1 MPKAPF
7 LVIALLAS
15 TPLAA
20 FAQSPTNPVPQ
31 GRGVWQLNFGAT
43 KLPKVGEPAT
53 TRDGHGKAS
62 AHTPGDDVLFQKP
75 VLVRITEGPSAPIDC
90 AMAKPADPALDA
102 KMVHK
107 HQAGQKLSG
116 VIIPVAPCAKK

>member
-1 MPKAPF
+1 MPKAPL

-20 FAQSPTNPVPQ
+20 FAQSPSNPVPQ

-43 KLPKVGEPAT
+43 KLPKVGEPAVT
-53 TRDGHGKAS
+53 KDGHGRLS
-62 AHTPGDDVLFQKP
+62 AHLPGDDALFQKP
-75 VLVRITEGPSAPIDC
+75 VLVRITEAAPIDC
-90 AMAKPADPALDA
+90 AMVRPADPALDA

-107 HQAGQKLSG
+107 HRPDVKLSG
-116 VIIPVAPCAKK
+116 VVIPVTPCAKK